1 MDVHC
6 TLTQLSGM
14 GISIAIDDF
23 GTGQSALAYLNR
35 FHIDVLKI
43 DRSFVDGMERDARKA
58 ELTRAFIS
66 IAAALEMETVAE
78 GIETEKQAEM
88 LQSFGC
94 LVGQGLSSGQ
104 TRACRRFRRRLR
116 RRGGE
121 ANSPQRRVG
130 AQGLTRA
137 D

>member
-1 MDVHC
+1 MDVIR

-94 LVGQGLSSGQ
+94 LVGQGYLLGRPMPAADFEGGFAGVEARR
-104 TRACRRFRRRLR
+104 TRRSA
-116 RRGGE
+116 
-121 ANSPQRRVG
+121 
-130 AQGLTRA
+130 GLVHKV
-137 D
+137 